1 MSKRFA
7 FVYHNY
13 CRYLNYQYALLEAH
27 SLFLKHCNM
36 KFLRRISG
44 GYQLFVKSL
53 HLLKVVS
60 ATFLLV
66 CFVSL
71 VSCF

>member
-27 SLFLKHCNM
+27 CSSNT
-36 KFLRRISG
+36 
-44 GYQLFVKSL
+44 
-53 HLLKVVS
+53 
-60 ATFLLV
+60 AT
-66 CFVSL
+66 
-71 VSCF
+71 